1 MSGVTMK
8 RLVLNPFTLIALGVS
23 AAFLLGTL
31 PGCSKVTYPK
41 ERLIARLIEICQ
53 KEYNIKVGAKISG
66 SNLGVHINFATLF
79 GDNFDFKEDALNIL
93 EDVLTSVRR
102 VCLSTDSN
110 FEFYTVVG
118 SDRNNGVE
126 LVMTRNILDLKQV
139 MYGNIGRND
148 YAQRMMLKVRPDVN
162 LLGERKLRKFFSDMA
177 TGRIERIIS
186 NNFATGT
193 TLKDISSSFFLS
205 LLELGMKGNIAF
217 KIQELKFIPVTAD
230 DGLFYVKVQET
241 YVPKQGYETNSFS
254 FPSGYEYEYLFLVSC
269 KDFIPGIKKI
279 IPLNSVDSLHKDKVN
294 FPAEFA
300 RYENVEAW
308 GDDNFYLEEVTM
320 PEFLANQIAQ
330 RIKSKINADAATK
343 LLYNIESIEGNYGFL
358 KRPEMEGP
366 EITTIKK
373 QNYELVLRF
382 KKKGS
387 LQSEGLKAVPK
398 QILKISLDVI
408 KEVCQNYHYEDFS
421 KIRLLDTNNEE
432 LLSVDSG
439 IFKANP

>member
-1 MSGVTMK
+1 MK
-8 RLVLNPFTLIALGVS
+8 RVFLQMVALGVS
-23 AAFLLGTL
+23 AGFLAATL
-31 PGCSKVTYPK
+31 PGCSNVTYPK
-41 ERLIARLIEICQ
+41 EKLISQLIDLCQ

-66 SNLGVHINFATLF
+66 TNLGVHINFASLF
-79 GDNFDFKEDALNIL
+79 GDNFDFKESALSTL

-177 TGRIERIIS
+177 TGRIERIIG
-186 NNFATGT
+186 NNFSPGT

-205 LLELGMKGNIAF
+205 LLELGMKNNITF
-217 KIQELKFIPVTAD
+217 KIVQLKFMPVMPD
-230 DGLFYVKVQET
+230 EGLFYAKVEET
-241 YVPKQGYETNSFS
+241 YAPKAGYEANSFT
-254 FPSGYEYEYLFLVSC
+254 FPSGNQYEYLFLVNC

-279 IPLNSVDSLHKDKVN
+279 IPLNSVDSVRKDKAK

-300 RYENVEAW
+300 RYENVDNWHE
-308 GDDNFYLEEVTM
+308 DNFYLDEVTM

-330 RIKSKINADAATK
+330 RIKAKINADASTK
-343 LLYNIESIEGNYGFL
+343 SLFNIESIEGNYGTL
-358 KRPEMEGP
+358 KLPPIAGQELKSTSKPQGF
-366 EITTIKK
+366 
-373 QNYELVLRF
+373 ELVL
-382 KKKGS
+382 KIKQKGS
-387 LQSEGLKAVPK
+387 LQTDAMRPIPK
-398 QILKISLDVI
+398 QLVKISLEVV
-408 KEVCQNYHYEDFS
+408 KEVCKNYSFNDFS
-421 KIRLLDTNNEE
+421 KVKLLDSNNEE
-432 LLSVDSG
+432 LFSIDSG
-439 IFKANP
+439 TFKSTP